1 MSWHRQ
7 TSIAIF
13 SVFALAA
20 TASAAERFTIRVGG
34 VVMPDGTISGPSLV
48 TVSDGRISEVR
59 AGADAAAAGGKVVD
73 HSGAVLAPGM
83 VDVLS
88 GLGVIRRGSHVERVR
103 AIDPDLSI
111 REAIDQK
118 HDDFR
123 AALKSGVTA
132 ALVIPAGNNVIGG
145 AAQAVRLTGGGGVE
159 WLREPGPLMFCVGQ
173 GVLESTREPT
183 GMIGAVHLL
192 REAFAAAK
200 ASKGSPRVSA
210 FVKSSLDG
218 LLTCDEEQEV
228 IAAARVFGE
237 AGRAPLL
244 AWTPLEASAA
254 IELVQPFPDP
264 LILGPFT
271 FDTPARVLRGAGV
284 LQQAGRELA
293 FAGVLPALPGSSA
306 RISAA
311 LAVRYGMD
319 AAAARRA
326 LSVNAAK
333 AAGVAERV
341 GAIQPG
347 KDADMVIYSCDPL
360 RLDARVLE
368 VYVKGVK
375 VHDAS
380 LE

>member
-1 MSWHRQ
+1 MC
-7 TSIAIF
+7 A
-13 SVFALAA
+13 VFILAA
-20 TASAAERFTIRVGG
+20 SAGASERFTLRVGG
-34 VVMPDGTISGPSLV
+34 VVMPDGTVSGPSLV
-48 TVSDGRISEVR
+48 TVVDGRISEVR
-59 AGADAAAAGGKVVD
+59 AAPPASDSAASAAGRSDGKVVD

-111 REAIDQK
+111 REAIDVR

-132 ALVIPAGNNVIGG
+132 ALVVPAGNNVIGG

-173 GVLESTREPT
+173 GVLEATREPT
-183 GMIGAVHLL
+183 GMIGAMHLL
-192 REAFAAAK
+192 REALAAAK
-200 ASKGSPRVSA
+200 DSKGSPRVNA
-210 FVKSSLDG
+210 YVKSGIDG

-228 IAAARVFGE
+228 IAAARAFAE
-237 AGRAPLL
+237 AGRLPLL

-254 IELVQPFPDP
+254 IELIKPFPDP
-264 LILGPFT
+264 IIIGPLT
-271 FDTPARVLRGAGV
+271 FDSPARVLRGAGV

-293 FAGVLPALPGSSA
+293 FAGALPVLPGGSM
-306 RISAA
+306 RTCAA

-326 LSVNAAK
+326 ITVNAAK

-347 KDADMVIYSCDPL
+347 KDADMVIYSGDPL

>member
-7 TSIAIF
+7 ASSAICA
-13 SVFALAA
+13 VLILA
-20 TASAAERFTIRVGG
+20 SYGGAAERFAIRVGG
-34 VVMPDGTISGPSLV
+34 VVMPDGTVTGPSLV
-48 TVSDGRISEVR
+48 TVVDGRISEVR
-59 AGADAAAAGGKVVD
+59 AGAEAAASGGKVVD
-73 HSGAVLAPGM
+73 HPSAVLAPGM

-111 REAIDQK
+111 REAIEQK

-173 GVLESTREPT
+173 GVLEATREPT

-192 REAFAAAK
+192 REALTAAK
-200 ASKGSPRVSA
+200 DSKGSSRVNA
-210 FVKSSLDG
+210 FLKSSLDG

-228 IAAARVFGE
+228 IAAARVFTEG
-237 AGRAPLL
+237 GRLPLL

-254 IELVQPFPDP
+254 MELVKPFPDP
-264 LILGPFT
+264 LIIGPFT
-271 FDTPARVLRGAGV
+271 LDTPARVLRGAGA

-293 FAGVLPALPGSSA
+293 FAGALPVLPGSSA

-326 LSVNAAK
+326 LTINAAK

-347 KDADMVIYSCDPL
+347 KDADMVIYSADPL